1 MIVLPVPVFTALLLL
16 YFFVLACLRG
26 QVGAWLRALMLA
38 AAVQCAVLAGALHY
52 GLPGLRMVMP
62 AGASLLPP
70 LAWAAFTF
78 SARRAPVPGDL
89 LHGLGP
95 VAVLLCLFAARPLLD
110 AVLPLLF
117 AGYGAALLLALRGGR
132 DVLARA
138 RLGDGGQPLLLWRL
152 LAAALIASAAGDML
166 ILLDFRLNGGRHLL
180 LIASSINPV
189 CLLVLG
195 ALPLCRQL
203 DPPEDVPVAAEERAV
218 IEDLMARL
226 EALMRSRRLYLD
238 PDLTLARMARILGV
252 PAKTLS
258 SAVNRASGGNVSRYV
273 NGWRVARA
281 AELLAQGTSVTTA
294 MLESGFATKSNF
306 NREFLRVKG
315 CPPSRWRDRAAQC
328 ASADLEP

>member
-16 YFFVLACLRG
+16 YLFLLARLRG
-26 QVGAWLRALMLA
+26 QGGIWLQALVLA
-38 AAVQCAVLAGALHY
+38 AAVQSAVLAGALHY
-52 GLPGLRMVMP
+52 GLPGLRWVMP

-70 LAWAAFTF
+70 LAWAAFAF
-78 SARRAPVPGDL
+78 SSVRAPQPRDL

-95 VAVLLCLFAARPLLD
+95 AAVLACLATARPLLD

-132 DVLARA
+132 DVLAGA
-138 RLGDGGQPLLLWRL
+138 RLGDGGLPLLLWRM
-152 LAAALIASAAGDML
+152 LAAALIAAAASDVL
-166 ILLDFRLNGGRHLL
+166 ILVDFWLQGGRHAL

-195 ALPLCRQL
+195 ALPLAREL
-203 DPPEDVPVAAEERAV
+203 DPPPPEAPAAAKDPAADA
-218 IEDLMARL
+218 DLMARL
-226 EALMRSRRLYLD
+226 EELMRRRCLYLD
-238 PDLTLARMARILGV
+238 ADLTLLRMARLLGV

-258 SAVNRASGGNVSRYV
+258 AAVNRATGSNVSRYV

-281 AELLAQGTSVTTA
+281 AELLSRGAPVTEA

-306 NREFLRVKG
+306 NREFLRIQG
-315 CPPSRWRDRAAQC
+315 CTPSQWRAQAAG
-328 ASADLEP
+328 APAAP